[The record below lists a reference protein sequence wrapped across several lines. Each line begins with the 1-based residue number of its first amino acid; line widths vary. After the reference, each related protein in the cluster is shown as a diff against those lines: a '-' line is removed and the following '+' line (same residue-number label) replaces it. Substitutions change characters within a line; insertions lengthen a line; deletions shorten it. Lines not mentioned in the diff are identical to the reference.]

1 MGRIIRQFNDGSFL
15 EYDRGKFDDL
25 CVYFT
30 DTNGRRKPL
39 RDIDYFQQLKEYGQC
54 HGNSQVYDNYTQL
67 YERTGK
73 EVDVSVFCWI
83 HDLCMESF
91 KKEGIEAE
99 VLFSILYMAM
109 ISEEKKRNTKLGKR
123 IKRLGVHKLLIEGK
137 DIYEAAN
144 FMKGMKWRDIDQL
157 CKERGF

>member
-30 DTNGRRKPL
+30 
-39 RDIDYFQQLKEYGQC
+39 
-54 HGNSQVYDNYTQL
+54 
-67 YERTGK
+67 
-73 EVDVSVFCWI
+73 VFCWI